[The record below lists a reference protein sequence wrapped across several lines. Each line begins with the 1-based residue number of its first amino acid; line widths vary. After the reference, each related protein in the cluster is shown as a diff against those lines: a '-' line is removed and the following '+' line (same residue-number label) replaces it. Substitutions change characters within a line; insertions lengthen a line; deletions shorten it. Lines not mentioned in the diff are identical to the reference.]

1 MSNSSALILPNL
13 KNHANRVQKR
23 IAISYSPIAILRM
36 IKSLDYFK
44 PLTYLVS
51 FDLLFEAL
59 FLWITFFL
67 AKRSSIEITFAKSGV
82 ASALV
87 AVPLNF
93 LMAFLV
99 VLAWYLLRRRFAAFA
114 LILFIDDLWFA
125 ILANYSFLFKDCK
138 YMTNIYI
145 IKCLFKNL

>member
-1 MSNSSALILPNL
+1 
-13 KNHANRVQKR
+13 
-23 IAISYSPIAILRM
+23 M
-36 IKSLDYFK
+36 IKSWDYFK
-44 PLTYLVS
+44 PLTNLVS

-114 LILFIDDLWFA
+114 LILFIDDL
-125 ILANYSFLFKDCK
+125 
-138 YMTNIYI
+138 
-145 IKCLFKNL
+145 

>member
-1 MSNSSALILPNL
+1 MSEPEFPELVNLQNYKCINKEILSILKFDKFEFRQTKNSDEF
-13 KNHANRVQKR
+13 
-23 IAISYSPIAILRM
+23 SPIAILRM
-36 IKSLDYFK
+36 IKSWDYFK
-44 PLTYLVS
+44 PLTNLVS

-67 AKRSSIEITFAKSGV
+67 AKRSSIEITLAKSGV

-114 LILFIDDLWFA
+114 LILFIDDL
-125 ILANYSFLFKDCK
+125 
-138 YMTNIYI
+138 
-145 IKCLFKNL
+145 